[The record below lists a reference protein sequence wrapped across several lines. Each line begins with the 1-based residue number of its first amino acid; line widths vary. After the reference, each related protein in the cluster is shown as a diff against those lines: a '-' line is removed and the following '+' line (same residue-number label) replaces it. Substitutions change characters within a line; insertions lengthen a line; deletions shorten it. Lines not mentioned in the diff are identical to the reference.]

1 MASFDIADLPEVFE
15 DVDPVPQDDGP
26 TSVCR
31 IDYPPNFVRAYDY
44 FRAILRRREV
54 TPRALQLT
62 RLCLEQNPANYT
74 VWHYRRL
81 CLYAAAADDDD
92 WKTRLVPDDLTFAAR
107 LGGDNPKNYQIW
119 YHRRAI
125 LTEFADRGG
134 DLSERYAASE
144 MKYVSAVL
152 EADGKNYHAWSHR
165 QWLLR
170 TLDDETMWK
179 SELAFTDELIERD
192 IRNNSAWNQRW
203 FVTHRNFGS
212 EKSSTD
218 APGEADYALRKAA
231 LDPFNESPFSYFTAI
246 CRELHRN
253 QAETFRTEY
262 LPVYSERLRALSSS
276 TDDDDAVVVRS
287 SVSPHVLSAQV
298 ECLVYRGDG
307 ESLQTASVLLDRLAE
322 SVDPIRRKYWALRK
336 SQLA

>member
-1 MASFDIADLPEVFE
+1 MTSFAIADLPEVFQ

-26 TSVCR
+26 NSVCR
-31 IDYPPNFVRAYDY
+31 IDYPPHFVKAYDY
-44 FRAILRRREV
+44 FRAILQRKEL

-81 CLYAAAADDDD
+81 CLYATDD
-92 WKTRLVPDDLTFAAR
+92 WKKLIPDDLALAAQ

-125 LTEFADRGG
+125 LTEFAKQGG
-134 DLSERYAASE
+134 NLLERFAE
-144 MKYVSAVL
+144 PEIKYVATVL

-170 TLDDETMWK
+170 TYDNDDKIWTH
-179 SELAFTDELIERD
+179 ELAYTDELIGKD

-203 FVTHRNFGS
+203 FVTHRDGGM
-212 EKSSTD
+212 T
-218 APGEADYALRKAA
+218 ADSLAEVEYALTKAA
-231 LDPFNESPFSYFTAI
+231 ADPFNESPFSYFLAI
-246 CRELHRN
+246 CKELYKNQTVTFQRE
-253 QAETFRTEY
+253 Q
-262 LPVYSERLRALSSS
+262 LPVYLEKLQALMPPN
-276 TDDDDAVVVRS
+276 DDAPI
-287 SVSPHVLSAQV
+287 SPHVLSSQV
-298 ECLVYRGDG
+298 ECLAYLGDAD
-307 ESLQTASVLLDRLAE
+307 SLQTACILLDRLAQ

-336 SQLA
+336 SQLAPAP